1 MDNYIKL
8 SSLKIGESGI
18 IDSLENKGMM
28 RRRLIDLGF
37 AKGSETACVGVAPLG
52 DPKAYL
58 IKGTVIAL
66 REEDSSKINVE
77 KCE

>member
-1 MDNYIKL
+1 MEKYIKL
-8 SSLKIGESGI
+8 SSLHPGESGV
-18 IDSLENKGMM
+18 IDNLENKGMI

-37 AKGSETACVGVAPLG
+37 ARGSEAACVGVAPFG

-66 REEDSSKINVE
+66 REEDSSKINVVKE
-77 KCE
+77 E

>member
-18 IDSLENKGMM
+18 IDSLENRGMM

>member
-18 IDSLENKGMM
+18 IDSLENRGMM

-77 KCE
+77 KCK

>member
-18 IDSLENKGMM
+18 IDSLENRGMM

-37 AKGSETACVGVAPLG
+37 AKGSEAACVGVAPLG

-77 KCE
+77 KCK